1 MYASLDQIT
10 EFHQAGMD
18 ALIEFA
24 HANFAAFERLSKLN
38 FNVARSAF
46 NDGTAYAQALL
57 STKDAPELS
66 RLGGALALPAL
77 DRTIVYSLGVCE
89 LGSQAQGEMAKLVD
103 AQATGFGNRIAT
115 GLERFARFAPAGSGM
130 VVKATKSALDTANSA
145 LGSLT
150 EFGVK
155 TSELAQTKLAAVTS
169 SVVDAGAK
177 SSNGNSKA
185 SRASK
190 ASKASKAG
198 KTSKGGSQAGK
209 STKRKAA

>member
-1 MYASLDQIT
+1 MYASPNSYA

-24 HANFAAFERLSKLN
+24 HANFAAFERLSALN

-46 NDGTAYAQALL
+46 NDSTAYAQALL
-57 STKDAPELS
+57 ATKDAPELS
-66 RLGGALALPAL
+66 RLGAALAFPAL
-77 DRTIVYSLGVCE
+77 DRTIVYSLDVCE

-115 GLERFARFAPAGSGM
+115 ELERFARFAPAGSGM
-130 VVKATKSALDTANSA
+130 AVKAVKSALDTANSA

-169 SVVDAGAK
+169 GVADAGAK
-177 SSNGNSKA
+177 SGNGNRKA
-185 SRASK
+185 STTTK
-190 ASKASKAG
+190 TT
-198 KTSKGGSQAGK
+198 KTSKGSKDASQARKG
-209 STKRKAA
+209 TKRKAKS